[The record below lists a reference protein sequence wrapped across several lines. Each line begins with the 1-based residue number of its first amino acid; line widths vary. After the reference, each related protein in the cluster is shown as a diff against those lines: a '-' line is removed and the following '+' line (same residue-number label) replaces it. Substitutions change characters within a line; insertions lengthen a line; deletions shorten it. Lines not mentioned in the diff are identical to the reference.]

1 LEHCIPF
8 WMGEADYGM
17 GLILL
22 SPLPGRIE
30 FQLEAPDGSSIV
42 PASGAGGANAQFVLS
57 RYTADY
63 RCVLPVLPADPA
75 ANHAGLA
82 CRRKLGPTPGN
93 GRQARPGNRQK
104 PSPAQRPSLRQFP
117 MNSWHTPIRAR
128 P

>member
-1 LEHCIPF
+1 
-8 WMGEADYGM
+8 MGEADYGM

-30 FQLEAPDGSSIV
+30 FQLEAPDGSPIV

-75 ANHAGLA
+75 ANPAGLA
-82 CRRKLGPTPGN
+82 CRRKTGPPLAMGDKRGPAT
-93 GRQARPGNRQK
+93 GRNHRPLSDQACASSQ
-104 PSPAQRPSLRQFP
+104 
-117 MNSWHTPIRAR
+117 
-128 P
+128 